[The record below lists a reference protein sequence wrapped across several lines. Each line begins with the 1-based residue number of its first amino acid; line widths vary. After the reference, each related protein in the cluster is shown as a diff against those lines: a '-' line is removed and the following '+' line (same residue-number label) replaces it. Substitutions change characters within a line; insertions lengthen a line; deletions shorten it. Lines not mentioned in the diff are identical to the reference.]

1 MNKFKPQDLSNWQF
15 LEFSGSRM
23 LLFTAKSSQ
32 QQIACMYSG
41 LSHLKKLSCC
51 GFGLHMGG
59 GNSESKSTSTSRT
72 LELETDFIFPGK
84 SWTLPAITSQP
95 SILQLQMSTDCRE
108 LFLWLDPVLQDRI
121 LNLQICIL
129 FFSLFCLLFTFRWWR
144 CLLILQFDAQPIA
157 SEIRLQKI
165 HRFSQNLQLCYKP
178 YSWDLCFI

>member
-1 MNKFKPQDLSNWQF
+1 MNKLKPQDLSNGQF
-15 LEFSGSRM
+15 LEFSIWDHLREFWEQNAVVYCKIVS
-23 LLFTAKSSQ
+23 AADSVHV
-32 QQIACMYSG
+32 YSG

-51 GFGLHMGG
+51 GFWLHMGG
-59 GNSESKSTSTSRT
+59 GKSESKSTSTSRT
-72 LELETDFIFPGK
+72 LELETDFISPGK

-95 SILQLQMSTDCRE
+95 SILQLQMSTDCWE

-165 HRFSQNLQLCYKP
+165 HRFS
-178 YSWDLCFI
+178 